1 MLGREISNET
11 SMLAPGQ
18 IDRVSWIATPSVRR
32 ALVTVTVRFTGG
44 GNVLAEYSTDVRFLG
59 RVDRAGSVRATV
71 PDGATAIE
79 IEWLSVGGPVDVHDV
94 DIVAVETAPPAPYN
108 QP

>member
-1 MLGREISNET
+1 MFG
-11 SMLAPGQ
+11 PGQ
-18 IDRVSWIATPSVRR
+18 IDRISWIATPSVRR
-32 ALVTVTVRFTGG
+32 ALVTVTVRFVGAGT
-44 GNVLAEYSTDVRFLG
+44 VLAEYSTDVRFVG

-79 IEWLSVGGPVDVHDV
+79 IEWLSVGGPVDVHDI
-94 DIVAVETAPPAPYN
+94 DINVVETAPPAPYD